1 MRVPG
6 YRHYGDAMDRG
17 LRQART
23 AEPTLKAES
32 AVTRVKQ
39 YTIDF
44 TKNTLT
50 DVKHFWVDAQGNII
64 DLPAAP

>member
-1 MRVPG
+1 MRVPS

-17 LRQART
+17 LRQADT
-23 AEPTLKAES
+23 AEPTLMSES

-44 TKNTLT
+44 AKNTIT
-50 DVKHFWVDAQGNII
+50 DVKHFWVDAQGNIV
-64 DLPAAP
+64 DPPAAP